1 MDQAALRIFVGIDW
15 GSESHRVCALDREGE
30 PLGERRVEHTAK
42 AVEELAHWLLG
53 LAGEEAG
60 AVGVAV
66 ELPRGA
72 LVETLAERGFALFFL
87 NPKRMDRFRDRFSVA
102 GAKDDRRDALVL
114 ADSLRTDRRLFHPVR
129 PDHPLVVQLRE
140 ASRTGDEAQ
149 QEFTREANRLRD
161 LLYRLSPQLLS
172 LCPGADEPWLWA
184 LLQRAPTPQG
194 ARRLRP
200 STLQALLKAHRIRRI
215 SAEELHRLLQE
226 PPLPLAPGAPQ
237 AIARRIALLLPR
249 LRLLHQ
255 QQRDCQKWVEELV
268 EALAQAEHTQGEGRE
283 HRDLQILRDWPAVG
297 TRTLATMLAEAS
309 QPLAHRD
316 YSTLRLLGGLAPVT
330 KRSGKRHSV
339 HIRRACNKRLR
350 QAFYYWAQNAIR
362 LDPAARRH
370 YQRLRQRGHSYPRA
384 LRGVMDR
391 ILAALCAA
399 LRDGSLYDPHRR
411 QHPKPL
417 TTQEVS
423 TTQMAASFS

>member
-1 MDQAALRIFVGIDW
+1 MDQGALRIFVGIDW
-15 GSESHRVCALDREGE
+15 GEKSHRVCALDRQGE
-30 PLGERRVEHTAK
+30 LLGERAVKHTAE
-42 AVEELAHWLLG
+42 AMGELAGWLEELAG
-53 LAGEEAG
+53 GEAG

-129 PDHPLVVQLRE
+129 PDPPLVAQLRE
-140 ASRTGDEAQ
+140 ASRTGHEAQ
-149 QEFTREANRLRD
+149 QEFRREANRLRD
-161 LLYRLSPQLLS
+161 LLYRLWPQLLS

-184 LLQRAPTPQG
+184 LLQRAPTPQA

-200 STLQALLKAHRIRRI
+200 STLQALLAEHRIRRF
-215 SAEELHRLLQE
+215 SAEELHHLLQE
-226 PPLPLAPGAPQ
+226 PPLSLAPGATQ
-237 AIARRIALLLPR
+237 AIARRIALLLSR

-268 EALAQAEHTQGEGRE
+268 EALAQQETAEGEGRE
-283 HRDLQILRDWPAVG
+283 HRDLQILLDWPAVG
-297 TRTLATMLAEAS
+297 IDTLATMLAEAS
-309 QPLAHRD
+309 QPLAQRD

-330 KRSGKRHSV
+330 LRSGKRGSV
-339 HIRRACNKRLR
+339 RIRRACNKRLR

-370 YQRLRQRGHSYPRA
+370 YQRLRQSGHSRPRA

-391 ILAALCAA
+391 LLAALCAA
-399 LRDGSLYDPHRR
+399 LREGSLYDPARR
-411 QHPKPL
+411 HHPNPL
-417 TTQEVS
+417 TKEE
-423 TTQMAASFS
+423 TTMPMAASFS